1 MEEKAVR
8 SVAWTVLTFAAN
20 RSVTLISTIVL
31 ARLLAPAD
39 FGVIAMSILVLSI
52 TGIFATLGL
61 GNALI
66 VRLEWGQGELG
77 TVLTLIAG
85 FGALL
90 CGVIEL
96 LAPVFAELLAEP
108 RLTAVLRWSAL
119 ALLLSGAGMFYG
131 VLNQRELELQRN
143 FKAEIC
149 QSATYAATAIAL
161 AALGAGVW
169 SIVVGQ
175 LVQAVTFSAVL
186 LALAPQRVRPTWIPA
201 VASDALRAG
210 RAYLVQG
217 LLAFVQQNADYVVVG
232 RLLGSTQLGFYSM
245 AYRLAEL
252 PTWAIGD
259 PVAKVTF
266 PAFTRMRHRGED
278 VLPTFLSAFRLL
290 AAVVLPIG
298 AILSAA
304 AEPFTL
310 TVFGDRW
317 LPMAAPLAV
326 LGIWGAIRPLQN
338 FTGWLFNS
346 FDMAGY
352 TARVSL
358 VVVVG
363 LLPCLVLAARQSLTW
378 VAAVLLAHAAI
389 TLTVQTL
396 MARKL
401 IGLTVRRQVRALR
414 PVAIAFVVA
423 WGATRGAVALCAGL
437 PSPVALVGGAAA
449 GMAGYL
455 LALWLADRA
464 LPAEATRQLLR
475 IVGRSPRPVGA

>member
-1 MEEKAVR
+1 MEEKAVH

-20 RSVTLISTIVL
+20 RSVTLIATIVL
-31 ARLLAPAD
+31 ARLLAPED
-39 FGVIAMSILVLSI
+39 FGVIALSFLVMSV
-52 TGIFATLGL
+52 GNIFATLGL

-66 VRLEWGQGELG
+66 ARQDWGRREQG
-77 TVLTLIAG
+77 TVLTLIVG

-90 CGVIEL
+90 CGVVEL
-96 LAPVFAELLAEP
+96 ITPLVAELLAEP

-119 ALLLSGAGMFYG
+119 ALLLSGVGMFHA
-131 VLNQRELELQRN
+131 VLNQRELELKRN
-143 FKAEIC
+143 FRAEIC
-149 QSATYAATAIAL
+149 QSAAYAATAITL

-186 LALAPQRVRPTWIPA
+186 LALAPQRVRPTWIGR
-201 VASDALRAG
+201 VARDALRAG

-217 LLAFVQQNADYVVVG
+217 LLAFFQQNADYVVVG
-232 RLLGSTQLGFYSM
+232 RLLGSAQLGFYSM

-266 PAFTRMRHRGED
+266 PAFTRMRDRGED
-278 VLPTFLSAFRLL
+278 VLPSFLSAFRLL

-304 AEPFTL
+304 ALPFTL
-310 TVFGDRW
+310 TVFGEPW

-326 LGIWGAIRPLQN
+326 LGIWAAIRPLQN

-346 FDMAGY
+346 FGLAGY

-358 VVVVG
+358 VVVVA
-363 LLPCLVLAARQSLTW
+363 LLPCLVLAARASLTW
-378 VAAVLLAHAAI
+378 VAAVLLAHAVI

-401 IGLTVRRQVRALR
+401 IGLTVGRQLRALR
-414 PVAIAFVVA
+414 PVALAFVA
-423 WGATRGAVALCAGL
+423 SWGATRGTVALSEGL
-437 PSPVALVGGAAA
+437 PPPVTLVAAA
-449 GMAGYL
+449 GAGVVSYL
-455 LALWLADRA
+455 FALWLADRA
-464 LPAEATRQLLR
+464 LPAEAARQLLR
-475 IVGRSPRPVGA
+475 VVGRAPRPMSA